1 MIGRAISSNT
11 SGGTGAGPGVNKYFF
26 ICGIFDFSNFHFSQ
40 RRARFAVAAK
50 KKAGARACGS
60 PDPDASRLCR
70 VPVLITWDNGA
81 GRQSQGCRRL
91 ATISSRH
98 CYGFAR
104 CNGVEAIVKGDHAPM
119 PIECEI
125 RDGSL
130 VWIKSPISGVISYV
144 VDVRGKSFAFTLGG
158 RENADPDAGHLN
170 PESILHATEAC
181 PFCPGNEAMTT
192 REVFRMTREE
202 VPEWTGATTV
212 DGEGWVVRVINNLF
226 PRIPAELTGNRNES
240 YIVVE
245 DPRHFID
252 TPRSQDDLI
261 FTGALGGGHFLRLM
275 QADARVMRLALENP
289 DVGSIVI
296 RKNQGRESGA
306 SQPHLH
312 QQIIGSPEPFPAVLA
327 EARAERENPHMWH
340 ELVGLMERLKLVI
353 DRGESVV
360 SYASPVGIFPRS
372 YDVVMPDFR
381 GLLSE
386 LTPEQM
392 RQFANAIYRILMIL
406 GPLPLD
412 YEIHQ
417 GEGLPLHAHIN
428 ARLYPYSNVAGTLNL
443 PGTLLQSAAAIRN
456 ALSRH

>member
-1 MIGRAISSNT
+1 
-11 SGGTGAGPGVNKYFF
+11 
-26 ICGIFDFSNFHFSQ
+26 
-40 RRARFAVAAK
+40 
-50 KKAGARACGS
+50 
-60 PDPDASRLCR
+60 
-70 VPVLITWDNGA
+70 
-81 GRQSQGCRRL
+81 
-91 ATISSRH
+91 
-98 CYGFAR
+98 
-104 CNGVEAIVKGDHAPM
+104 M

-125 RDGSL
+125 RDGAL
-130 VWIKSPISGVISYV
+130 VWIKNPITGVISYV

-158 RENADPDAGHLN
+158 REETAHNAPNLT
-170 PESILHATEAC
+170 PETIRHATESC
-181 PFCPGNEAMTT
+181 PFCPGNESMTT
-192 REVFRMTREE
+192 PELFRMTRDE
-202 VPEWTGATTV
+202 VPEWTGSVEEDRA
-212 DGEGWVVRVINNLF
+212 GWVVRVINNLF

-240 YIVVE
+240 YIVIE

-252 TPRSQDDLI
+252 APRSQNDLI
-261 FTGALGGGHFLRLM
+261 FTGALGGGHFLHLM

-289 DVGSIVI
+289 DVSSIVI

-340 ELVGLMERLKLVI
+340 ELVALMERLGLVI
-353 DRGESVV
+353 DRGDSVV
-360 SYASPVGIFPRS
+360 SYASPIGMFPRS
-372 YDVVMPDFR
+372 YDVVMPDHR

-417 GEGLPLHAHIN
+417 GEGLPIHAHIN

-456 ALSRH
+456 AIGRHSPLP